1 MLQREPAAYF
11 AKRLGRKWSVAVQPD
26 LSANRGTK
34 FRCDRSRQLTQLQAS
49 AAYRSVQMLRQ
60 GFPRSRRLNG
70 FRATASRATASRA
83 TAFVKVAKLR
93 IDVRGFRLGTCFNC
107 ISTMIGW
114 KSYRAFGQIRI
125 FSRRYEPLSSKVVNL
140 IHSLY
145 PACIFEGQSASTDTK
160 CYSSTAP
167 CVSTQ

>member
-11 AKRLGRKWSVAVQPD
+11 AKRLGRKWSVAVQLD

-34 FRCDRSRQLTQLQAS
+34 FRCDRPRQLTQLQAS
-49 AAYRSVQMLRQ
+49 AGYRSLQMLRQ

-70 FRATASRATASRA
+70 FRATASRA

-107 ISTMIGW
+107 ISTMVGW

-145 PACIFEGQSASTDTK
+145 PACKFEGQSASTDTK